1 MFQDLVPLDTQVQ
14 FSNSRQHINILT
26 NAVCKLRDIAERM
39 VLRATSYAADM
50 LQIGKEL
57 RYVMRLTSISH
68 IYFQI
73 PAQLIHWIEWMN

>member
-57 RYVMRLTSISH
+57 RYVMRLT
-68 IYFQI
+68 
-73 PAQLIHWIEWMN
+73 HWHLGDFNEILDMLFSC